1 MTQVWPAMLALLFLL
16 SPSSVSRASGQTPHT
31 PSKATE
37 QADDPRTSLLKGVAE
52 IAAPGAPGPLVVFGE
67 HAFVVAV
74 GKSEGKDIQLP
85 VVAAGDLGKGR
96 VVAFGHTGY
105 LDKDVLKVADTAVL
119 IENSLRWASRQDHPR
134 VGIVGDAGL
143 AGALK
148 ARGWNT
154 TELSAQGW
162 ESNLKSLDVVC
173 VSQGSLDEKRRQTLH
188 DFAASGRGLL
198 VAGLGW
204 GWMQVAHNDN
214 IREHPA
220 SLLLRDAGIAWADG
234 TLSKTGKIGFL
245 VGDVPAA
252 AHAAKALELL
262 QAGGPDLSQPGATL
276 TSAAQTLPLSNNPL
290 MARCQD
296 LLKAHEKSLA
306 PTSKAP
312 LTSKDGLD
320 RTLLALQVELDRQ
333 LPIDQIKPHPAAAAF
348 PGEVPAD
355 APRITREVAIDLHTP
370 AWHSTGLYAPPGSI
384 VTLTVP
390 KDAQSCS
397 VRIGCHTDHLWH
409 LDKWQRVPD
418 ISREWKLDSASVKVA
433 SPFGG
438 LIYIDVSKKSEGTVR
453 IQIAGAVESPHF
465 ILGQTTHEQWLKA
478 RNAPGPWADLE
489 TKKIAITVPSSA
501 IRSLDD
507 PDALMQFWDKIS
519 DAHATL
525 ATIPLDRE
533 RPERYVADIEISA
546 GYMHSGYPIMT
557 HLDAAAQMTSLEKLR
572 AGSWGLLHELGHNHQ
587 SGDWTFDGTVEVT
600 CNLFALHA
608 IDTICTPEPGH
619 RGHEAVDK
627 PPDVKAYIKRGAKFE
642 EWKKEPF
649 LALQMYIELQKEFGW
664 ETFKKVFA
672 EYRTPQGRAARRTT
686 TKSVTSGWSAS
697 AAPAA
702 RTWARSSR
710 PGASP
715 PARPP
720 ESPSLT
726 CPSGCPLNSVLAK
739 HDRPWNLNVG
749 GGPPPHSDTL
759 HPCATPLSTVPCSSA
774 RWPPFWRHAR
784 RSPRPQR
791 PPPPSSSTLIQPPSS
806 SRNCCPSPAPTS
818 RPSPRA
824 KGT

>member
-1 MTQVWPAMLALLFLL
+1 MTQVRPVLFAILVLLGPG
-16 SPSSVSRASGQTPHT
+16 SISRANAQNQRADGKAPQQTN
-31 PSKATE
+31 
-37 QADDPRTSLLKGVAE
+37 DPRAPLIKGVTE

-67 HAFVVAV
+67 HSFVVVA

-105 LDKDVLKVADTAVL
+105 LDKDVLKAADTAVL
-119 IENSLRWASRQDHPR
+119 IENSLRWSSRQEHPR
-134 VGIVGDAGL
+134 VGIIGDAGL
-143 AGALK
+143 AAALK

-154 TELSAQGW
+154 TELNAQGW
-162 ESNLKSLDVVC
+162 ESNLKSLDVIC
-173 VSQGSLDEKRRQTLH
+173 VSQGSLDEKHRQVLH

-214 IREHPA
+214 IREHPP
-220 SLLLRDAGIAWADG
+220 SKLLQDAGIAWADG

-245 VGDVPAA
+245 VGDIPAA
-252 AHAAKALELL
+252 THAATALELL
-262 QAGGPDLSQPGATL
+262 QAGGPDLAQPGATL
-276 TSAAQTLPLSNNPL
+276 TSAAQTLPLSGNSL

-306 PTSKAP
+306 PTSKSP

-333 LPIDQIKPHPAAAAF
+333 LPPDQIKPHPAAAAF

-355 APRITREVAIDLHTP
+355 APRITREVSIDLHTP
-370 AWHSTGLYAPPGSI
+370 GWHSTGLYAPAGSI
-384 VTLTVP
+384 ITLTVP
-390 KDAQSCS
+390 KEAQSCS
-397 VRIGCHTDHLWH
+397 VRIDCHTGHLWH

-418 ISREWKLDSASVKVA
+418 ISREWKLDSATVKVA

-438 LIYIDVSKKSEGTVR
+438 LIYIDVSKKGEGTAH

-465 ILGQTTHEQWLKA
+465 VLGKTTHEEWLKA

-489 TKKIAITVPSSA
+489 TKKIAITVPSST
-501 IRSLDD
+501 IRALDD
-507 PDALMQFWDKIS
+507 PDALMAFWDKIS

-533 RPERYVADIEISA
+533 RPERYVADIQISA

-557 HLDAAAQMTSLEKLR
+557 HLDAAASMTSLDKLR

-587 SGDWTFDGTVEVT
+587 SGDWTFEGTTEVT

-619 RGHEAVDK
+619 RGHDAVDK
-627 PPDVKAYIKRGAKFE
+627 PPSVKDYIKRGAKFE
-642 EWKKEPF
+642 EWKKDPF
-649 LALQMYIELQKEFGW
+649 LALQMYVELEKAFGW
-664 ETFKKVFA
+664 KTFQKVFA
-672 EYRTPQGRAARRTT
+672 EYRALPKDERPKNDDEKRDQWMVRFSRACGHNLGPFFQTWGIPTSETAR
-686 TKSVTSGWSAS
+686 KSIANLPEWL
-697 AAPAA
+697 
-702 RTWARSSR
+702 
-710 PGASP
+710 
-715 PARPP
+715 PP
-720 ESPSLT
+720 E
-726 CPSGCPLNSVLAK
+726 LN
-739 HDRPWNLNVG
+739 PG
-749 GGPPPHSDTL
+749 
-759 HPCATPLSTVPCSSA
+759 
-774 RWPPFWRHAR
+774 
-784 RSPRPQR
+784 
-791 PPPPSSSTLIQPPSS
+791 
-806 SRNCCPSPAPTS
+806 
-818 RPSPRA
+818 
-824 KGT
+824 